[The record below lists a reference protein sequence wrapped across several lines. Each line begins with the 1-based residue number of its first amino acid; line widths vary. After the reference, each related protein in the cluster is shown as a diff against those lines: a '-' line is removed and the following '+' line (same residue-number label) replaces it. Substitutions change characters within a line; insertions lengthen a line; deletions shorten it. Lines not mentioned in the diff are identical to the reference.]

1 MTAWKVSAMRYNWS
15 TMTKKSAEVVVPEE
29 RDLDD
34 ERINRAIRKGLMS
47 SKTVRQMA
55 EETGLKPEEVLRKK
69 TEVLEG
75 VDVLTIQEKRA
86 LFMMELS
93 DMSREV
99 RERATNAKDEF
110 YAGMIN
116 ASTANIKLMF
126 GELTRME
133 KADTGKVEALN
144 QKRVAE
150 LVSLMREVIDVS
162 VVEIAA
168 KYSLDE
174 QDLFDVFN
182 RRMAEAA
189 QKRDLS

>member
-1 MTAWKVSAMRYNWS
+1 MYLRYNGD
-15 TMTKKSAEVVVPEE
+15 TMVSMREVAVPEE
-29 RDLDD
+29 NDLDD
-34 ERINRAIRKGLMS
+34 DRVNRAIRKGLMS

-69 TEVLEG
+69 SEVLEG

-99 RERATNAKDEF
+99 RERASRTVDEYF
-110 YAGMIN
+110 AGMIN
-116 ASTANIKLMF
+116 ASTANIKLML

-133 KADTGKVEALN
+133 KADSGKVEALN

-150 LVSLMREVIDVS
+150 LVSLMREVIDIS

-168 KYSLDE
+168 SHTLDE
-174 QDLFDVFN
+174 QELYEVFN
-182 RRMAEAA
+182 RRMREAA
-189 QKRDLS
+189 EKRDLA

>member
-1 MTAWKVSAMRYNWS
+1 
-15 TMTKKSAEVVVPEE
+15 MTKKSVEVAVPEE
-29 RDLDD
+29 RDIDD
-34 ERINRAIRKGLMS
+34 ERIDRAIRKGLMS

-99 RERATNAKDEF
+99 RERAKNAGDRD
-110 YAGMIN
+110 YPVMIN
-116 ASTANIKLMF
+116 ASTANIKLLL

-133 KADTGKVEALN
+133 KADSGRVDALN

-150 LVSLMREVIDVS
+150 LVALMREVIDIS

-168 KYSLDE
+168 KHSLEE
-174 QDLFDVFN
+174 QSLYEIFN
-182 RRMAEAA
+182 RRMVEAA

>member
-1 MTAWKVSAMRYNWS
+1 
-15 TMTKKSAEVVVPEE
+15 MTKMREVAVPEDE
-29 RDLDD
+29 EDYADD
-34 ERINRAIRKGLMS
+34 ERVNRAIRKGLMS

-55 EETGLKPEEVLRKK
+55 EETGLKPQDVLKKK
-69 TEVLEG
+69 TEILEG

-99 RERATNAKDEF
+99 RERAGRTVDEY

-116 ASTANIKLMF
+116 ASTGNIKLMLS
-126 GELTRME
+126 ELSRME
-133 KADTGKVEALN
+133 KADSAKVDSLN

-150 LVSLMREVIDVS
+150 LVSLIREVIDVS

-168 KYSLDE
+168 RHSLDE
-174 QDLFDVFN
+174 QDLFEIFN
-182 RRMAEAA
+182 RRMGEAA
-189 QKRDLS
+189 QKRDMQ

>member
-86 LFMMELS
+86 MFMMELS

-99 RERATNAKDEF
+99 RERAKGATDEYF
-110 YAGMIN
+110 AGMIN
-116 ASTANIKLMF
+116 ASTANIKLLL

-133 KADTGKVEALN
+133 KADSGKIDALN
-144 QKRVAE
+144 E
-150 LVSLMREVIDVS
+150 MRRQEILRLI
-162 VVEIAA
+162 EIAV
-168 KYSLDE
+168 KKTFKTVSSTHGVEEDE
-174 QDLFDVFN
+174 MMTVFQGALF
-182 RRMAEAA
+182 EAA
-189 QKRDLS
+189 QEIEAK

>member
-1 MTAWKVSAMRYNWS
+1 
-15 TMTKKSAEVVVPEE
+15 MTKKSAEVVVPEE

-69 TEVLEG
+69 SEVLEG

-86 LFMMELS
+86 LLMMELS

-99 RERATNAKDEF
+99 RERATRTTDEF

-116 ASTANIKLMF
+116 ASTGNIKLLL

-133 KADTGKVEALN
+133 KADSGKVETLN

-174 QDLFDVFN
+174 QDLFEVFN